1 MIRDKGKSQGTK
13 DQIIQNLKEYKG
25 SIESNRNGKKCKINN
40 KELNQT
46 LIIKNRFFLWEKEI
60 PMGLFFGLLFL
71 LFQYAV

>member
-46 LIIKNRFFLWEKEI
+46 LIIKNRYFLWEKEI
-60 PMGLFFGLLFL
+60 PMGMSIGF
-71 LFQYAV
+71 